1 KMDELVQL
9 FDEIDMKALG
19 NYNTVANLIQN
30 LVQNPKTIDQAI
42 ALLRKAWKAF
52 PNERSYLATRLYSD
66 EIWKRAELY
75 DFAREAV
82 VPSATTPLI
91 SPWHGLDQINSW
103 SSDGRVT
110 AVPTRFLD
118 AAARQ
123 NRLDS
128 LAQEIEA
135 ALSRTPEWLG
145 GRALLGVIRVKQGKV
160 DDGKQILQAW
170 LDDPAVKP
178 AQEPRLIIGQ
188 EIEGHPATRTIAV

>member
-1 KMDELVQL
+1 PDDARLRFQLATQLTQSGNAAAGLEHFRIALKKEPALFGYRFYEVQNAFQQANKLDELVQL

-30 LVQNPKTIDQAI
+30 LVQNPKPIDQAI

-91 SPWHGLDQINSW
+91 SPWHGLDQINS
-103 SSDGRVT
+103 
-110 AVPTRFLD
+110 
-118 AAARQ
+118 
-123 NRLDS
+123 
-128 LAQEIEA
+128 
-135 ALSRTPEWLG
+135 
-145 GRALLGVIRVKQGKV
+145 
-160 DDGKQILQAW
+160 
-170 LDDPAVKP
+170 
-178 AQEPRLIIGQ
+178 
-188 EIEGHPATRTIAV
+188 